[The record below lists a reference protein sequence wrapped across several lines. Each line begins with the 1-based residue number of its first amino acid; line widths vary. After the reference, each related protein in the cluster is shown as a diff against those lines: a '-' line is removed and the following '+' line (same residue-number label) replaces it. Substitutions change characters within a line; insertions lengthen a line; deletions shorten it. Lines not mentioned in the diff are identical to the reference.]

1 MVFSAEASPP
11 PPAPTT
17 LSIVSDDN
25 QSGLTGETLA
35 DPFVVEVHDQYG
47 DPISGVTVTI
57 TVLGD
62 DGVLSTETTTT
73 DANGRAEITLTLGTE
88 PGGYTVEVG
97 VEGVAET
104 ATFTVVAELLEFDL
118 SPPGRF

>member
-1 MVFSAEASPP
+1 M
-11 PPAPTT
+11 
-17 LSIVSDDN
+17 
-25 QSGLTGETLA
+25 
-35 DPFVVEVHDQYG
+35 
-47 DPISGVTVTI
+47 
-57 TVLGD
+57 
-62 DGVLSTETTTT
+62 LSTETTTT

-118 SPPGRF
+118 SLPAGFNLIHLPAEGESR